1 MTARLVRS
9 LSVAALLRVT
19 GTLVIGGWAAA
30 AAADE
35 SGGPRYSYFDV
46 SYQWTDVNF
55 AVKQS
60 GGQHEGFKLNGSVG
74 LVDVGP
80 VGVHVFGEFF
90 DGDFNGARTS
100 CGNIKRNS
108 QSIAGGLGLNYGVTE
123 TTDLV
128 VRAAYVD
135 ISEFEIPD
143 NTCALVSADDH
154 GYFAEAMVRSELSEN
169 VEVEAGV
176 RYSDLSDS
184 NIGNTD
190 VLLGLG
196 YHVTDYL
203 TLRARGVVFDD
214 DTGIEIGARL
224 YFGTF
229 IDRDTM
235 F

>member
-1 MTARLVRS
+1 
-9 LSVAALLRVT
+9 
-19 GTLVIGGWAAA
+19 
-30 AAADE
+30 
-35 SGGPRYSYFDV
+35 
-46 SYQWTDVNF
+46 
-55 AVKQS
+55 
-60 GGQHEGFKLNGSVG
+60 
-74 LVDVGP
+74 
-80 VGVHVFGEFF
+80 
-90 DGDFNGARTS
+90 
-100 CGNIKRNS
+100 
-108 QSIAGGLGLNYGVTE
+108 
-123 TTDLV
+123 
-128 VRAAYVD
+128 
-135 ISEFEIPD
+135 
-143 NTCALVSADDH
+143 
-154 GYFAEAMVRSELSEN
+154 MVRSELSEN